1 MERARTAPPRTQ
13 RLRELLASERPLVFP
28 GCFNAISAVMAERA
42 GAMALY
48 VSGAG
53 LINGLTGYPDIGLLS
68 MTEVT
73 QQLHYICQS
82 VTVPV
87 IADADT
93 GFGEGLVLW
102 RTVEECERA
111 GVAGIHIEDQ
121 QMPKRCGHLDGK
133 TLVSRDDMV
142 KKIHTA
148 VRARQDPRFL
158 LIARTDA
165 RAVEGFDAAVDR
177 ARAYIDAGADMIFP
191 EALTSPEEFGRFAQ
205 AVDAPLLANMTE
217 FGKTPMLSAT
227 EFGALGYRAVI
238 FPMTGFRMMLKV
250 FERCYST
257 LLAEGTQR
265 ALLPDM
271 LTRAELYDAIRY
283 PDYEALDQDLAAGR

>member
-1 MERARTAPPRTQ
+1 MERARNAPPRTQ
-13 RLRELLASERPLVFP
+13 RLRELLATERPLVFP

-42 GAMALY
+42 GAKALY

-73 QQLHYICQS
+73 QQLHYICRS
-82 VTVPV
+82 VTIPV

-93 GFGEGLVLW
+93 GFGEGLALW

-142 KKIHTA
+142 KKIHTG
-148 VRARQDPRFL
+148 VRARQDPNFL

-165 RAVEGFDAAVDR
+165 RAVEGFDAAIER
-177 ARAYIDAGADMIFP
+177 ARAYLDAGADMIFP
-191 EALTSPEEFGRFAQ
+191 EALTSPDELGRFAQ

-238 FPMTGFRMMLKV
+238 FPMTGFRMMLKA

-257 LLAEGTQR
+257 LLSEGTQR

-283 PDYEALDQDLAAGR
+283 PDYEALDHDLAAGG